1 MRGISIGP
9 VAIARKTGRR
19 LRSSRLAVPFRPA
32 SSGPVRYW
40 QDRTRL
46 AVKGAIAA
54 VVAWVLAKYAAGQ
67 PDPYFAPL
75 AALLGVYPTV
85 ARSLR
90 ESTQYIAG
98 FVLGAALAVPVGMLL
113 GAGTAGIAVIV
124 LAGMLIAS
132 WRRLGDQSAQVTFT
146 ALFALL
152 LGGHQPLH
160 YVTHRMSEV
169 AIGVIT
175 GLVINIAVFPP
186 LQLRPAEYAV
196 RQWGN
201 DVADALDALAAA
213 VTAPGRGGR
222 LWPQHDR
229 QLSSSAEQARAAA
242 RHARE
247 SLRWNPRASVS
258 QQVPRPDGAVLGA
271 LEELTT
277 RTRALARLLLDTTAE
292 GTPSRIPPPF
302 GEQYACL
309 LHMAAAA
316 VRQLADQ
323 RGPTPAGQELAAL
336 SDCQQHLEHQAACLA
351 GSRDGHVTAHRLS
364 RLSAEIIREI
374 GRPRSDGR
382 TRPIG

>member
-1 MRGISIGP
+1 MRGIGIGAG
-9 VAIARKTGRR
+9 AIARKTGRR

-46 AVKGAIAA
+46 AGKGAIAA
-54 VVAWVLAKYAAGQ
+54 VVAWVLARYAAGQ

-90 ESTQYIAG
+90 ESIQYIAG

-113 GAGTAGIAVIV
+113 GPGTAGIAVIV

-186 LQLRPAEYAV
+186 LQLRPAEHAV

-201 DVADALDALAAA
+201 DIADALDVLAVA
-213 VTAPGRGGR
+213 VTAPGPAGR
-222 LWPQHDR
+222 LWSQHDR
-229 QLSSSAEQARAAA
+229 QLSSSAEKARAAV

-258 QQVPRPDGAVLGA
+258 QQVPRPDRGVLDA

-277 RTRALARLLLDTTAE
+277 RTRALARSLLDNTAE
-292 GTPSRIPPPF
+292 GTPSPIPPPF
-302 GEQYACL
+302 GEEYARL
-309 LHMAAAA
+309 LRMAADA
-316 VRQLADQ
+316 VRQLAGQ
-323 RGPTPAGQELAAL
+323 RGHMPADQELAAL
-336 SDCQQHLEHQAACLA
+336 SERQHHLEHQAARLV
-351 GSRDGHVTAHRLS
+351 GGRDGHVTAQRLS

-374 GRPRSDGR
+374 ERPRPDGQ
-382 TRPIG
+382 TRLIG

>member
-1 MRGISIGP
+1 M
-9 VAIARKTGRR
+9 
-19 LRSSRLAVPFRPA
+19 
-32 SSGPVRYW
+32 
-40 QDRTRL
+40 
-46 AVKGAIAA
+46 
-54 VVAWVLAKYAAGQ
+54 VAWVLAKYAAGQ

-90 ESTQYIAG
+90 ESIQYIAG
-98 FVLGAALAVPVGMLL
+98 FVLGAALAVPVGVLL
-113 GAGTAGIAVIV
+113 GPGTAGIAVIV

-146 ALFALL
+146 ALFVLL
-152 LGGHQPLH
+152 LGGHQPWH

-175 GLVINIAVFPP
+175 GLVINIVVFPP
-186 LQLRPAEYAV
+186 LQLRPAEHAV

-201 DVADALDALAAA
+201 DIADALDVLADD
-213 VTAPGRGGR
+213 VTDPGRDGR

-229 QLSSSAEQARAAA
+229 QLSTSADQARAAA

-258 QQVPRPDGAVLGA
+258 QEVPRPDGAVLGA

-277 RTRALARLLLDTTAE
+277 RTRAVARSLLDTAAG
-292 GTPSRIPPPF
+292 GTPSRIPAPF
-302 GEQYACL
+302 GQEYARL
-309 LHMAAAA
+309 LRMVADA

-323 RGPTPAGQELAAL
+323 RGHSSSGRELAAL
-336 SDCQQHLEHQAACLA
+336 SDIQHHVEHQAACLA
-351 GSRDGHVTAHRLS
+351 DRDDGHDTAQRLS
-364 RLSAEIIREI
+364 RLSAEMICQT
-374 GRPRSDGR
+374 GRLQV
-382 TRPIG
+382 